1 MMATNGW
8 QKITVPG
15 AKMNLEEEIAEKISQ
30 ELAQT
35 IDDELMIDLLA
46 SIGWIKVKRP
56 DGLFG
61 LVDRYT
67 KIKLRTWLDTQCQGR
82 SKQLRDYILFE
93 RQVDAV
99 NFLLKWS

>member
-1 MMATNGW
+1 
-8 QKITVPG
+8 
-15 AKMNLEEEIAEKISQ
+15 MNLEEEIAEKISQ

-61 LVDRYT
+61 LVDRHT

-82 SKQLRDYILFE
+82 HKQLRDYILFE

-99 NFLLKWS
+99 NFLLKWR